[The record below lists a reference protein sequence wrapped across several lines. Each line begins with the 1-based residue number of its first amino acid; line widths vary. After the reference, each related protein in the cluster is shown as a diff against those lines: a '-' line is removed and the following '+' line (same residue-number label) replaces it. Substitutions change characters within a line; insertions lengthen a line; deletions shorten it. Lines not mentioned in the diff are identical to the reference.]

1 LSAQFNLLSVH
12 AIDLIRA
19 ITITI
24 TITAAVIPWSCGL
37 VPVDRANGVLVPF
50 RQSRLV
56 GEPGASEPQLQCVS
70 F

>member
-19 ITITI
+19 ITI

-70 F
+70 FF

>member
-19 ITITI
+19 ITIT
-24 TITAAVIPWSCGL
+24 AAGIPWSCGL